1 MSVKKTEQGAVV
13 SRTMYGYEVRVHA
26 GWNDNDDRHRC
37 SSRCVWSA
45 EAAGQ
50 QGPSNYLA
58 TEEEAEAGREQLA
71 WALSTNGG
79 EEVSVEDVRVVAVDL
94 DRVTR

>member
-1 MSVKKTEQGAVV
+1 V
-13 SRTMYGYEVRVHA
+13 SRTVYGYEVRVHA
-26 GWNDNDDRHRC
+26 ENDNDRH
-37 SSRCVWSA
+37 SRCVWSA

-71 WALSTNGG
+71 WALSTNG
-79 EEVSVEDVRVVAVDL
+79 EEVSVEDVRVVAVE
-94 DRVTR
+94 VP

>member
-1 MSVKKTEQGAVV
+1 
-13 SRTMYGYEVRVHA
+13 MYGYEARVHA
-26 GWNDNDDRHRC
+26 GWNDNDEHRC

-45 EAAGQ
+45 DAAGQ

-71 WALSTNGG
+71 RALSTNG
-79 EEVSVEDVRVVAVDL
+79 EEVSIEDVRVVAVEVAVEVPNMGEDL
-94 DRVTR
+94 PARWPWVW

>member
-1 MSVKKTEQGAVV
+1 
-13 SRTMYGYEVRVHA
+13 MYRYEARVHA
-26 GWNDNDDRHRC
+26 GWNDNDRHRC

-58 TEEEAEAGREQLA
+58 TEGGAEAGREQLA
-71 WALSTNGG
+71 WALSTNG
-79 EEVSVEDVRVVAVDL
+79 EEVSVEDVRVVAVE
-94 DRVTR
+94 VP